1 MKEKHSK
8 IEAYLIEQAV
18 LDENGEQEKFWHSP
32 VYSSHKAAILAVEF
46 GNPLRPENCGSCFML
61 RKSKGQLYHPGGRGG
76 LHKQIVEFG

>member
-18 LDENGEQEKFWHSP
+18 LDENREQENFWTSP

-46 GNPLRPENCGSCFML
+46 GNPLHPDCCGSCFML
-61 RKSKGQLYHPGGRGG
+61 GKSKGQLYHPDGKGG

>member
-46 GNPLRPENCGSCFML
+46 GNPLHPDCCVGCFML
-61 RKSKGQLYHPGGRGG
+61 GEMKGQLYGR
-76 LHKQIVEFG
+76 LHQHIIEFG

>member
-1 MKEKHSK
+1 MKEKRSK

-18 LDENGEQEKFWHSP
+18 IDKNGEQENFWTSP

-46 GNPLRPENCGSCFML
+46 GNPLRPESCGSCFML
-61 RKSKGQLYHPGGRGG
+61 GKGG